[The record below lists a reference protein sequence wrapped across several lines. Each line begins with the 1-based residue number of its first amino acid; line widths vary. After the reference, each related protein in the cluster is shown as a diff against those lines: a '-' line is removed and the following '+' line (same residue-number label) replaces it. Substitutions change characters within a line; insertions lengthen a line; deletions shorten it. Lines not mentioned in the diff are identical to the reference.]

1 MGLIKAALGALGGTI
16 ADQWKDYYY
25 CDSIPV
31 DTLAVI
37 GKRHG
42 GTQGRSGNTSG
53 ENIITNGSKLVVN
66 DGQCMIIV
74 DDGKVMEVCAEPGNY
89 TYDSNS
95 ASSVLV
101 NGSTLMEKLSILTEE
116 IGRRFAFGGV
126 PGKDQRIYYF
136 NLKEIVGNKYG
147 TASPVPFRVVDKNI
161 GLDVDISIRCF
172 GEYSYKIVD
181 PIKFY
186 GNVCGNV
193 TESYDR
199 SQIDSQLKTELL
211 TALQPAF
218 AKLSE
223 MGIRYSALPAHTMEI
238 AEVLNKVL
246 DQKWTQ
252 QRGIEVVS
260 FGVSS
265 VKASEEDE
273 KMIKD
278 LQRTRALS
286 SPDMMAANYVASNAE
301 AQKIA
306 AGNTAGAMTGFMG
319 MGMLNNMGGGSNVGS
334 MFDMIGRN
342 QQQQNQSQGQGQ
354 AADGWTCSCGH
365 SGNKGKFCAECGK
378 PKPAPA
384 GEWVCECGAKNTGK
398 FCQECGK
405 PKPASNEWTC
415 EKCGHEGNKGKFCA
429 ECGAPRA

>member
-1 MGLIKAALGALGGTI
+1 MGLIRAAIGALGGTI

-31 DTLAVI
+31 DTLVTI

-42 GTQGRSGNTSG
+42 GTQNRSGNTSG

-89 TYDSNS
+89 TYDTNS
-95 ASSVLV
+95 AASVLV
-101 NGSTLMEKLSILTEE
+101 NGSTIMEKLSILTEE
-116 IGRRFAFGGV
+116 IGRRFTFGGA

-136 NLKEIVGNKYG
+136 NLKEITGNKYG

-193 TESYDR
+193 SESYDR

-238 AEVLNKVL
+238 ADVLNQIL
-246 DQKWTQ
+246 DQQWGQ

-278 LQRTRALS
+278 LQRTKALS
-286 SPDMMAANYVASNAE
+286 SPDMMAANYVASSAE
-301 AQKIA
+301 AMKTA

-319 MGMLNNMGGGSNVGS
+319 MGMLNNMGGGANVGS

-342 QQQQNQSQGQGQ
+342 QQQQAQQQSQQ
-354 AADGWTCSCGH
+354 ASDGWTCSCGH
-365 SGNKGKFCAECGK
+365 AGNKGKFCAECGK

-384 GEWVCECGAKNTGK
+384 GEWQCECGAKNTGK

-415 EKCGHEGNKGKFCA
+415 GKCGHEGNKGKFCA
-429 ECGAPRA
+429 ECGSPRE